1 MASDWLIAKLSA
13 VMESSGTSAGLEIQ
27 RSWVQVLFYSL
38 RDVVLNSP
46 EFNSSPTVR
55 FKIAS
60 GFVCCQL
67 VFFFNPVMFIFN
79 IFLYTFVVTG
89 PEIPYWGEWS
99 SKMLMFK

>member
-67 VFFFNPVMFIFN
+67 GFFLTLLCLFSIFSC
-79 IFLYTFVVTG
+79 IHLLSLALKFPTG
-89 PEIPYWGEWS
+89 GS
-99 SKMLMFK
+99 GQVRC